1 MVYFKLGESMEPYFI
16 NGAVEKAIND
26 YMSSKEKKE
35 SVLYNSFL
43 VMVIRMLIS
52 IYGELDIINPYQ
64 TKNIDA
70 FNANLMK
77 FGASKEDIENL
88 YELIADFYLIERRNN
103 LAIKREENTYF
114 ISVQKVLID
123 LFNLKRLNFGLTD
136 NESKEFFDLLY
147 TPGTSN
153 VLRQSYN
160 YLNAS
165 DIYEVASYYQN
176 KMLEKPKVEEVEEE
190 KNLLKFDI
198 YKLFNVSVADISKMN
213 ASDID
218 KLNKEIYKSFDI
230 SENAINKDYLL
241 EEKLKEIKMQ
251 KSPITT
257 GNGYVDILLIMS
269 VIVTTIM
276 VVVIFSTIV
285 F

>member
-1 MVYFKLGESMEPYFI
+1 MESYFI
-16 NGAVEKAIND
+16 NEAIEKAIND
-26 YMSSKEKKE
+26 YMNSKDKVE

-43 VMVIRMLIS
+43 VVVIRMLIS

-64 TKNIDA
+64 IKNEDA
-70 FNANLMK
+70 FKNNLMK
-77 FGASKEDIENL
+77 YGASKENVDNL
-88 YELIADFYLIERRNN
+88 FELISNFYLIERRNS

-114 ISVQKVLID
+114 ISVQKALID
-123 LFNLKRLNFGLTD
+123 LFTLKRLNFDLTE
-136 NESKEFFDLLY
+136 NECKDFFDLLY

-153 VLRQSYN
+153 ALRQSYN

-176 KMLEKPKVEEVEEE
+176 KMLEEKEPELADD

-198 YKLFNVSVADISKMN
+198 YKLFNVSIADISKMS
-213 ASDID
+213 AKEID
-218 KLNKEIYKSFDI
+218 TLNKEIYKSFDI

-241 EEKLKEIKMQ
+241 DEKLKEIKMQ
-251 KSPITT
+251 NSPITT

-269 VIVTTIM
+269 IIVTTIM

>member
-1 MVYFKLGESMEPYFI
+1 MEPYFI
-16 NGAVEKAIND
+16 NEAFDKAIND
-26 YMSSKEKKE
+26 YMSSKDKKE

-43 VMVIRMLIS
+43 VVVIRMLIS
-52 IYGELDIINPYQ
+52 IYSELDIINPYQ
-64 TKNIDA
+64 IKNEEILKS
-70 FNANLMK
+70 NLMK
-77 FGASKEDIENL
+77 FGASKEEIDNL
-88 YELIADFYLIERRNN
+88 FELISNYYLIEKRNS

-123 LFNLKRLNFGLTD
+123 LFNLKRLNYGLTD
-136 NESKEFFDLLY
+136 NESKDFFDLLY

-176 KMLEKPKVEEVEEE
+176 KMLEKPKENEIEEE

-198 YKLFNVSVADISKMN
+198 YKLFNISIADISKMN
-213 ASDID
+213 NEDID

-241 EEKLKEIKMQ
+241 DEKLKEIKMQ
-251 KSPITT
+251 NSPITT

>member
-1 MVYFKLGESMEPYFI
+1 MEPYFI
-16 NGAVEKAIND
+16 NEAVDKAIND
-26 YMSSKEKKE
+26 YISSKDKKE
-35 SVLYNSFL
+35 GVLYNSFL
-43 VMVIRMLIS
+43 VVVIRMLIS
-52 IYGELDIINPYQ
+52 IYGELDIINPFQ

-70 FNANLMK
+70 FNTNLMK
-77 FGASKEDIENL
+77 FGASKEDIDKL
-88 YELIADFYLIERRNN
+88 YELISNYYLIERRNS

-114 ISVQKVLID
+114 ISVQKALID
-123 LFNLKRLNFGLTD
+123 LFILKRLNFGLTD

-153 VLRQSYN
+153 ILRQSYN

-165 DIYEVASYYQN
+165 NIYEIAEYYQN
-176 KMLEKPKVEEVEEE
+176 KMLEKPEEIETDEE

-198 YKLFNVSVADISKMN
+198 YKLFNFSVADISKMN
-213 ASDID
+213 AKDID
-218 KLNKEIYKSFDI
+218 KLNKEIYESLDI
-230 SENAINKDYLL
+230 NENAINKDYLL

-251 KSPITT
+251 NSPITT

>member
-1 MVYFKLGESMEPYFI
+1 MEPYFI
-16 NGAVEKAIND
+16 NEAIDKGIND
-26 YMSSKEKKE
+26 YLNSKDKQEGI
-35 SVLYNSFL
+35 LYNSFL

-64 TKNIDA
+64 TKNLNA
-70 FNANLMK
+70 FNNNLMK
-77 FGASKEDIENL
+77 YGAIKEDIDNL
-88 YELIADFYLIERRNN
+88 YKLVSDYYVIERRNS

-153 VLRQSYN
+153 VLRLSYN
-160 YLNAS
+160 YLNANN
-165 DIYEVASYYQN
+165 IYEIAEYYQK
-176 KMLEKPKVEEVEEE
+176 KMDEKPKEDNFEE
-190 KNLLKFDI
+190 KNLLKFDV

-213 ASDID
+213 SKDVD
-218 KLNKEIYKSFDI
+218 NLNKEIYKSFDI
-230 SENAINKDYLL
+230 SENAINKDFLL
-241 EEKLKEIKMQ
+241 EEKINEIKMQ
-251 KSPITT
+251 NEPITT

>member
-1 MVYFKLGESMEPYFI
+1 MEPYFI
-16 NGAVEKAIND
+16 NEAFTQAIND
-26 YMSSKEKKE
+26 YMSSKDKKE
-35 SVLYNSFL
+35 GILYNSFL
-43 VMVIRMLIS
+43 VVVIRMLIN
-52 IYGELDIINPYQ
+52 IYSEIDIINPYQ
-64 TKNIDA
+64 LKSEEILIN
-70 FNANLMK
+70 NLMK
-77 FGASKEDIENL
+77 FGASKEEIDNL
-88 YELIADFYLIERRNN
+88 FALISNYYLIERRNS

-114 ISVQKVLID
+114 IVVQKALID
-123 LFNLKRLNFGLTD
+123 LFTLKRLNFGLTE

-176 KMLEKPKVEEVEEE
+176 KMLEKPKEEKEEA

-198 YKLFNVSVADISKMN
+198 YKLFNVSIADISKMN
-213 ASDID
+213 SSDID

-241 EEKLKEIKMQ
+241 DEKLKEIKMQ
-251 KSPITT
+251 NSPITT